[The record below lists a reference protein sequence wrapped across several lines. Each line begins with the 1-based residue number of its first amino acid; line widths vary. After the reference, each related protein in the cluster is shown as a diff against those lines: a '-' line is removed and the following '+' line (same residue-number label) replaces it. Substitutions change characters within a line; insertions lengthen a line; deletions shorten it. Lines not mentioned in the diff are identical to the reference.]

1 MYIRQCK
8 SNEMVRV
15 RVRVSD
21 FWGNS
26 FTEFESNSGRNKTL
40 SVGEYLNKMRQ
51 YLKDIINNLKKS
63 DSWKIQLA
71 IANNIISSIDNDE
84 EHVMRSKS
92 HNKEIMINYKAVDI
106 IKELSDSPKNRYQNN
121 LKSMKGADFV
131 FDYVHL
137 LSYKYYKIKPN

>member
-1 MYIRQCK
+1 
-8 SNEMVRV
+8 
-15 RVRVSD
+15 
-21 FWGNS
+21 
-26 FTEFESNSGRNKTL
+26 
-40 SVGEYLNKMRQ
+40 MRQ